1 MKTTA
6 HTLTFAAI
14 LSLSG
19 AMASDKIL
27 DGLTSDDNELVRQ
40 AIADASAKGAEFL
53 PTLREW
59 AKSDDPRLNL
69 RARTCIGK
77 ITGHW
82 GSETDLVWQRSF
94 DDAVK
99 LAMEKNRPIMLLQL
113 FGKLDE
119 EFC

>member
-1 MKTTA
+1 MKTATLVFTFTA
-6 HTLTFAAI
+6 I
-14 LSLSG
+14 VSG
-19 AMASDKIL
+19 SMASEKIH
-27 DGLTSDDNELVRQ
+27 DGLASNDDALVRQ
-40 AIADASAKGAEFL
+40 AIADAAAKGPEFL

-69 RARTCIGK
+69 RARTCIGR

-99 LAMEKNRPIMLLQL
+99 LAMEQNRPIMLLQL

>member
-1 MKTTA
+1 MIMKTSA
-6 HTLTFAAI
+6 LIFSFAAI
-14 LSLSG
+14 LSG

-27 DGLTSDDNELVRQ
+27 AGLTSNDDALVRQ
-40 AIADASAKGAEFL
+40 AIADASAKGAEYL

-69 RARTCIGK
+69 RARTCIGR
-77 ITGHW
+77 ITGQW

-99 LAMEKNRPIMLLQL
+99 LAMEQNRPIMLLQL
-113 FGKLDE
+113 FGKLDD